1 MTSSP
6 PPATSD
12 AFPGFSPPSPAQ
24 GAGKPGTESPDT
36 GNRNTENRDAG
47 GQGAA
52 GWSFWSSLSFREG
65 VRGAIAALI
74 IGCVFSTVEIGWQA
88 SRERANVLSLIDEVA
103 GQAAGSAT
111 LAAWNLDTQLADQVI
126 RDNLKLHAVSGISI
140 TLKDGHL
147 LAGMR
152 RRSPTSGWLLD
163 KLSHLVFGDQLSV
176 RRPLYQPGL
185 PPRNASDGPVGGEP
199 IGELRFDLDSQALS
213 LDLLVI
219 AGTGLLGGIFR
230 NMLLGLALVAVLH
243 RYVTRP
249 LFGLGR
255 SIARINLDQLGQ
267 AALPVPAGH
276 ERDELGYIASRTN
289 QLLERLRSSQEELRR
304 LATRDPL
311 TGLPNRALLMEELR
325 RSLMKAERSDGRGAV
340 FFLDI
345 DRFKAV
351 NESCGLAG
359 ADRLLQEIAARIMG
373 VVRAGDTVARF
384 GADEFALVAEDISEP
399 ADAARLAE
407 RVLQAIALPW
417 PHDGRVIQ
425 VTACLGIALYPADGR
440 DPDALLRA
448 ADVAMTTGKAVGQGN
463 LRFFA
468 RDMMER
474 VTARLTMEST
484 LRDAIEREEFVLYF
498 QPKLKTATRALAG
511 VEALVRWR
519 RGDRLIMP
527 GDFIPVAEETG
538 LIIPLGT
545 LVMRAACRQ
554 AAAWLAQGH
563 RVQVAVNVSARQLAE
578 PGLADLVARC
588 LAEAALPP
596 DLLCIE
602 LTETSMMADFE
613 LSAAQLRRLRE
624 LGVDISVDD
633 FGIGYASLSYLH
645 RLPVT
650 ALKLDRSFVMNVPAE
665 TAIAR
670 AVIDLSRSFSLKLV
684 AEGVETEDQARW
696 LDSQGCEEVQG
707 FLFARPMTAED
718 FVRAFLSSPSP
729 APSA

>member
-1 MTSSP
+1 MARSVTPSLPPAPSEYFPDEAPSP
-6 PPATSD
+6 PR
-12 AFPGFSPPSPAQ
+12 Q
-24 GAGKPGTESPDT
+24 E
-36 GNRNTENRDAG
+36 G
-47 GQGAA
+47 G

-65 VRGAIAALI
+65 VRGACAALI
-74 IGCVFSTVEIGWQA
+74 IGCVFSSVEIGWQA

-126 RDNLKLHAVSGISI
+126 RDNLKLHAVSGVSI
-140 TLKDGHL
+140 TLRDGHL
-147 LAGMR
+147 LAGIR
-152 RRSPTSGWLLD
+152 RRSSASGWLLD
-163 KLSHLVFGDQLSV
+163 RLSHAVFGDQLSV

-185 PPRNASDGPVGGEP
+185 SARSGPAGEP

-213 LDLLVI
+213 LDMLVI
-219 AGTGLLGGIFR
+219 AGTGLLGGIIR
-230 NMLLGLALVAVLH
+230 NVLLGLALVAVLH

-255 SIARINLDQLGQ
+255 SISQINLDQLGQ
-267 AALPVPAGH
+267 ETLPVPVGH
-276 ERDELGYIASRTN
+276 ERDELGYIASKTN

-325 RSLMKAERSDGRGAV
+325 RSLTKADRSDGRGAV

-359 ADRLLQEIAARIMG
+359 ADRLLQEIGTRIMG
-373 VVRAGDTVARF
+373 AIRAGDTLARF
-384 GADEFALVAEDISEP
+384 GVDEFALVAEDISEP

-407 RVLQAIALPW
+407 RVLQAIARPW
-417 PHDGRVIQ
+417 DYEGRTIQ

-448 ADVAMTTGKAVGQGN
+448 ADVAMTTGKAAGQGN

-484 LRDAIEREEFVLYF
+484 LRDAIDREEFVLYF
-498 QPKLKTATRALAG
+498 QPKLKTATRTLAG

-588 LAEAALPP
+588 LMEADLPA

-650 ALKLDRSFVMNVPAE
+650 ALKLDRSFVMNIPAE

-684 AEGVETEDQARW
+684 AEGVETEAQAQW
-696 LDSQGCEEVQG
+696 LASQGCEEVQG
-707 FLFARPMTAED
+707 FLFARPMTVED
-718 FVRAFLSSPSP
+718 FTRGFLPPP
-729 APSA
+729 APAP